1 MGNILKLFLKM
12 KGRMEGRNEWMEGE
26 RKKYELNKYIIQVR
40 SDQVHHFKDHSLGHG
55 MSIIK
60 IQDEML
66 RELRN
71 YLKSKP

>member
-1 MGNILKLFLKM
+1 
-12 KGRMEGRNEWMEGE
+12 MEGE

-40 SDQVHHFKDHSLGHG
+40 TDQVHHFKGHSLGHG